1 MKSLFKFIKYVL
13 VPVLLTGG
21 FNHIG
26 AQTDQERIRAFC
38 REDDWKLIY
47 STHFEI
53 MDKIVNAKTD
63 ISALNFNDETVFL
76 NLIQMGRAQY
86 LNKVELVKT
95 ASHRLAR
102 KYGMEGS
109 CDVCLAGSGNVTQ
122 KFQLLAMGYQKDLP
136 RYYEQRTAMI
146 GLADGGAACCGWRF
160 YLCCTVCAGTIA
172 AFPAYLA
179 CCALCFDTY
188 CCKP

>member
-1 MKSLFKFIKYVL
+1 MKNLFKFIKYVL

-21 FNHIG
+21 FNYIG
-26 AQTDQERIRAFC
+26 AQTDEEKIKVFSK
-38 REDDWKLIY
+38 EDDCKLVY
-47 STHFEI
+47 STHFEM

-63 ISALNFNDETVFL
+63 IGLLNFNDETVFL
-76 NLIQMGRAQY
+76 NLIQMSKVQY
-86 LNKVELVKT
+86 LNKVELVKA
-95 ASHRLAR
+95 ASYRLAA
-102 KYGMEGS
+102 KYGMRGS
-109 CDVCLAGSGNVTQ
+109 CEVCLAGNVTQ
-122 KFQLLAMGYQKDLP
+122 KFQLLAMGYQKDLA